1 MESSFIYMI
10 DISFAASWV
19 ALCVII
25 LRWLMKK
32 APVSQRLFLWLFV
45 GLRSLSGWYIPST
58 YFSVVPNLEVIPI
71 NIAETEVPAIDTG
84 FKSVNSIVNP
94 IIENNFTPEVGASV
108 NPLQIVVKVAI
119 VIWFIGVAAM
129 LFYALIS
136 WLVLY
141 KKIKESTPI
150 KKNIFICD
158 YITTPFVSGLIKP
171 KIYLPSSLDVS
182 DMECV
187 IAHEQSHIKRGD
199 HIWKLIGYL
208 ILCIYWF
215 NPVMWVSYNLFSK
228 DIELACDAKALKKTT
243 NLYRTFYAEK
253 LINFSSKKDNVFSCP
268 LAFCETA
275 IESRVKSVLTYK
287 KPKIWFALLGAVV
300 CFSMTFVS
308 FSGNS
313 TFVEKYEYSAV
324 INDELADFVENE
336 LLEYSSLY
344 DKEKVERFT
353 AYKVLEIKE
362 NNENTTVYLS
372 AQTRAYVMN
381 NGIVER
387 KTTGLASGIIAITVK
402 YGASGYELVEFWQNG
417 EGEMYWKSI
426 YEKLPSYLWN
436 SLMYNDDSSELEK
449 QCELQAQ
456 QKMAGKSREECFVN
470 NEAEAIEIAKKVCTI
485 EYRDISVEQ
494 KDWGTNEYIVSFWG
508 EETEYPEETIFV
520 SENGVVG

>member
-19 ALCVII
+19 ALCVIA

-45 GLRSLSGWYIPST
+45 GLRLLSGWYLPST

-119 VIWFIGVAAM
+119 VIWAIGVVAM
-129 LFYALIS
+129 LLYALIS

-158 YITTPFVSGLIKP
+158 YITTPFVSGLIRP

-187 IAHEQSHIKRGD
+187 IAHEYSHIKRGD

-208 ILCIYWF
+208 FLCIYWF
-215 NPVMWVSYNLFSK
+215 NPVMWVSFNLFSK

-253 LINFSSKKDNVFSCP
+253 LINFSSKKENVFSCP

-275 IESRVKSVLTYK
+275 VESRVKSVLRYK

-313 TFVEKYEYSAV
+313 AFVEHQKYNATV
-324 INDELADFVENE
+324 NDELGGFIENILIE
-336 LLEYSSLY
+336 RSHYFDREKAEWFAEY
-344 DKEKVERFT
+344 T
-353 AYKVLEIKE
+353 VLDLKE
-362 NNENTTVYLS
+362 NNGNTTVYIYANTQS
-372 AQTRAYVMN
+372 FKIN
-381 NGIVER
+381 NGVLEYASS
-387 KTTGLASGIIAITVK
+387 GLSSGIIAITVK
-402 YGASGYELVEFWQNG
+402 YSESGYELVEFWQNDDG
-417 EGEMYWKSI
+417 EKMWESI
-426 YEKLPSYLWN
+426 RGKLPSYLWN
-436 SLMYNDDSSELEK
+436 SLMYNADSNNLRN

-456 QKMAGKSREECFVN
+456 QKMAGKSKEECFVN
-470 NEAEAIEIAKKVCTI
+470 NEKEAIEIAKKVCNV

-494 KDWGTNEYIVSFWG
+494 QDWGTNRYIVEFWG